1 METTPGNKPP
11 IIKTLYLYVVS
22 LVALFMVV
30 FSLADI
36 INIALRT
43 YVFTAADQGYS
54 GYYPEPACPIKGTDA
69 ATSTKDI
76 CIGREERET
85 IDKKNNTAQKQRDL
99 VRDISFIIVG
109 VPLFLYH
116 WRIIR
121 KKEII

>member
-22 LVALFMVV
+22 LVALFTVV

-43 YVFTAADQGYS
+43 YVFTAADQGYF
-54 GYYPEPACPIKGTDA
+54 GYYPEPACPVRTADA
-69 ATSTKDI
+69 ATSTKDV
-76 CIGREERET
+76 CISAKERET

-121 KKEII
+121 KKETV